1 MFASNF
7 TNIQNH
13 FLLEELEKLE
23 AQDFVSEEQFNK
35 IKKKTISTKTN
46 SNILIRIAFFMLG
59 NFLISSILG
68 FCALF
73 LTMLVTQN
81 AIGFCFFLAF
91 VVCVAATEFFYNQNY
106 FAYGF
111 DDSIILSITLFFCVA
126 IGFFTENVSAVLFV
140 LVLISTLCSVRYVH
154 VPSTFFGL
162 FGLIGLVGYLV
173 TEEKILPSYLLP
185 VLMFL
190 LAIGLYFFQFQ
201 LSKKTQNFI
210 YTNSFITIK
219 IFSLILG
226 YAALNYFIVREL
238 SAVLLGMNLLPNEE
252 IPLAPLFYFATFAL
266 PIFYIFY
273 GLKSKD
279 RIFFWIGL
287 LSLALGF
294 ATIRY
299 YYAILPIEVALLLGG
314 SLLFAVVYFSIRKTR
329 KNTVGIT
336 FNEDKNLNP
345 MAFDVIKTIL
355 VNANVHTTITTT
367 TESPMEFGGGGF
379 SGGGADGSF

>member
-73 LTMLVTQN
+73 LTMLVSQN

-91 VVCVAATEFFYNQNY
+91 VVCVAATEFFYKNNY

-111 DDSIILSITLFFCVA
+111 DDSIILSITLFFCVS

-190 LAIGLYFFQFQ
+190 LAIGLYFLQHQ

-219 IFSLILG
+219 IFSLVLG
-226 YAALNYFIVREL
+226 YAALNYYVVREL

>member
-46 SNILIRIAFFMLG
+46 SNILVRIAFFMLG

-73 LTMLVTQN
+73 LTMLVSQN

-91 VVCVAATEFFYNQNY
+91 VVCVAATEFFYKNNY

-111 DDSIILSITLFFCVA
+111 DDSIILSITLFFCVS

-190 LAIGLYFFQFQ
+190 LALGLYFFQLQ

-219 IFSLILG
+219 IFSLVLG
-226 YAALNYFIVREL
+226 YAALNYYVVREL

-314 SLLFAVVYFSIRKTR
+314 TILFTIVYLSIRKIR
-329 KNTVGIT
+329 NNTVGIT

-345 MAFDVIKTIL
+345 MAFDVVKALL
-355 VNANVHTTITTT
+355 VNANVQTTITST

-379 SGGGADGSF
+379 SGGGADGNF